1 MEGLSRPIC
10 PTEWNL
16 GFGLGANEIE
26 SGGRRDRGGGDE
38 SEEVSQIS
46 QRDFPPGWSHPPLS
60 QNRPTPTTYF
70 LTVFL
75 HLLLTVG
82 HFGRRHFDNAEWLLL
97 CSDLC
102 FQHTTGR
109 ASVLLYWYI
118 LSKIVSE
125 G

>member
-82 HFGRRHFDNAEWLLL
+82 HFGRRHFDNGMLATMRRPVFPTSFCASLLGYV
-97 CSDLC
+97 
-102 FQHTTGR
+102 FQGCMR
-109 ASVLLYWYI
+109 RLKKV
-118 LSKIVSE
+118 
-125 G
+125 

>member
-46 QRDFPPGWSHPPLS
+46 QRDFPPGWSHHPLS

-82 HFGRRHFDNAEWLLL
+82 HLKKKQGVAISLKN
-97 CSDLC
+97 
-102 FQHTTGR
+102 
-109 ASVLLYWYI
+109 
-118 LSKIVSE
+118 
-125 G
+125 

>member
-82 HFGRRHFDNAEWLLL
+82 HLAKKAFDNAEWLLL

-102 FQHTTGR
+102 FQHTNDLLCFFTGIFYPR
-109 ASVLLYWYI
+109 L
-118 LSKIVSE
+118 
-125 G
+125 

>member
-82 HFGRRHFDNAEWLLL
+82 HFGRRHFDNTECSLL
-97 CSDLC
+97 CVDLC
-102 FQHTTGR
+102 FQH
-109 ASVLLYWYI
+109 ASVLLYGDI
-118 LSKIVSE
+118 FSKVV
-125 G
+125 

>member
-10 PTEWNL
+10 PTERNL

-60 QNRPTPTTYF
+60 QSRQTPTTYF

-82 HFGRRHFDNAEWLLL
+82 HFGRRHFDNAECSPL
-97 CSDLC
+97 CVNLS
-102 FQHTTGR
+102 FQQ
-109 ASVLLYWYI
+109 ASVLLYGDI
-118 LSKIVSE
+118 FSKVV
-125 G
+125 

>member
-60 QNRPTPTTYF
+60 QNRPTN
-70 LTVFL
+70 
-75 HLLLTVG
+75 LLS
-82 HFGRRHFDNAEWLLL
+82 HSFP
-97 CSDLC
+97 
-102 FQHTTGR
+102 
-109 ASVLLYWYI
+109 ASVIDSWTLWEEGTLTMPNGC
-118 LSKIVSE
+118 SCAATCVSNIPTSF
-125 G
+125 